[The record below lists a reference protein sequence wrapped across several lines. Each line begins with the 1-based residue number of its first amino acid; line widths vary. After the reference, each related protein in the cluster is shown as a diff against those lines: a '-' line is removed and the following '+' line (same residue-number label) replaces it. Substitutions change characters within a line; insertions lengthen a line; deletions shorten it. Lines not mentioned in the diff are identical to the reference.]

1 MAAQSKFNVFVTDV
15 WNAAH
20 NFGTHVFKW
29 LLTNSA
35 PVATNTVKAN
45 LTEIT
50 AANGYTAGGPTVTVT
65 QGNASGTLTV
75 SGTQAVVTASGGS
88 VGPFR
93 YLAFYNDTQTS
104 PAKPLISWVD
114 YGSALTLNDGDSLT
128 IKFNNASPGTIHTVA

>member
-75 SGTQAVVTASGGS
+75 SGMQAVVTASGGS